1 MNIGKRIAYFRK
13 ERKYSVNGLA
23 MRSGVSQSYVR
34 ELELGHY
41 ENPTIEVLESL
52 CGALGISLSEFFDEH
67 KDLRTTNDSLI
78 EEIALLNPA
87 QREQL
92 RQFLHI
98 LRTQPYEEPTTK
110 DVKKESMIVKRH
122 THQ

>member
-34 ELELGHY
+34 DLELGHY

>member
-1 MNIGKRIAYFRK
+1 MNIGERIAYFRK

-52 CGALGISLSEFFDEH
+52 WPTLFH
-67 KDLRTTNDSLI
+67 KST
-78 EEIALLNPA
+78 
-87 QREQL
+87 
-92 RQFLHI
+92 
-98 LRTQPYEEPTTK
+98 PYWRCRA
-110 DVKKESMIVKRH
+110 RH
-122 THQ
+122 PYQKFYP

>member
-1 MNIGKRIAYFRK
+1 MNIGERIAYFRK

-34 ELELGHY
+34 ELELGQY
-41 ENPTIEVLESL
+41 DNPTIEVLESL

-67 KDLRTTNDSLI
+67 KDLRTTSDNLI
-78 EEIALLNPA
+78 EEIELLNPA
-87 QREQL
+87 QRDLL

-98 LRTQPYEEPTTK
+98 LRTQPHEEPTTK
-110 DVKKESMIVKRH
+110 DTTKESMIVKRH
-122 THQ
+122 TK

>member
-1 MNIGKRIAYFRK
+1 MNIGERIAYFRK

-67 KDLRTTNDSLI
+67 KDLRTTSDNLI
-78 EEIALLNPA
+78 EEIELLNPA
-87 QREQL
+87 QRDLL
-92 RQFLHI
+92 RQFLHV

-110 DVKKESMIVKRH
+110 DTTKESMIVKRH
-122 THQ
+122 TK

>member
-1 MNIGKRIAYFRK
+1 MNIGERISYFRK

-41 ENPTIEVLESL
+41 ENPTIEVIESI

-67 KDLRTTNDSLI
+67 KDIHTTNDNLI
-78 EEIALLNPA
+78 EEIELLNPA
-87 QREQL
+87 QRDLL

-98 LRTQPYEEPTTK
+98 LRTQPYEVITTK
-110 DVKKESMIVKRH
+110 DKKQ
-122 THQ
+122 T

>member
-1 MNIGKRIAYFRK
+1 MNIGERISYFRK

-52 CGALGISLSEFFDEH
+52 CGALGISLSEFFDDH

-78 EEIALLNPA
+78 EEIELSNPA
-87 QREQL
+87 QRDLL

-98 LRTQPYEEPTTK
+98 LRTQPYDESASKTP
-110 DVKKESMIVKRH
+110 KKK
-122 THQ
+122 T

>member
-1 MNIGKRIAYFRK
+1 MNIGERISYFRK

-78 EEIALLNPA
+78 EEIELLNPA
-87 QREQL
+87 QRDLL

-98 LRTQPYEEPTTK
+98 LRTQPYDELASKTQ
-110 DVKKESMIVKRH
+110 KKESMIVKRH
-122 THQ
+122 TK

>member
-1 MNIGKRIAYFRK
+1 MNIGERIAYFRK

-41 ENPTIEVLESL
+41 ENPTIEVLEAL

-67 KDLRTTNDSLI
+67 KDLRTTSDNLI
-78 EEIALLNPA
+78 EEIELLNPA
-87 QREQL
+87 QRDLL

-98 LRTQPYEEPTTK
+98 LRTQPYDESSTK
-110 DVKKESMIVKRH
+110 KS
-122 THQ
+122 

>member
-98 LRTQPYEEPTTK
+98 LRTQPYEEAPGK
-110 DVKKESMIVKRH
+110 DAKKESMIV
-122 THQ
+122 T